1 MQYQNFPAFLHK
13 NIETLADPFQGQKL
27 GYGPC
32 HGNNF
37 CESAELKV
45 LLPSI
50 AGRRSH
56 VLTGQL
62 TTHN

>member
-13 NIETLADPFQGQKL
+13 NIETLADPFQGKNL

-32 HGNNF
+32 QGHNYW
-37 CESAELKV
+37 ESAELKF